1 MFPNPKE
8 EGRKIANLS
17 QFGRL
22 QKLEN
27 ENFSI
32 SVVF

>member
-8 EGRKIANLS
+8 EGRKSANLS
-17 QFGRL
+17 HIGRL